1 MNTASAPLLRVEAL
15 AKSFGKLS
23 VLQDI
28 SFDLRKGETLA
39 LLGPSGSGKSTCLRC
54 LNYLEK
60 PSRGTVFLEEERIGQ
75 VADGRGGL
83 RLMTDSELAPQRAE
97 MAMVFQLFYLW
108 PHLNV
113 RDNVA
118 LGPMRAGG
126 LSRVQAHE
134 LADEMLDKV
143 HLRHKADEYP
153 ERLSGGQQQRVAI
166 ARALAQRPKVI
177 LFDEPTSALDP
188 ELVGEVLGVIKEL
201 AEEGRSM
208 ILVTHEIGFA
218 REVADRVIVMEGGH
232 IVEQGQA
239 KDVIDRPQAAR
250 TRSFLRQVDGA
261 PVAATVHA

>member
-1 MNTASAPLLRVEAL
+1 MNTAIAPLLRVESL
-15 AKSFGKLS
+15 SKSFGDVQ
-23 VLQDI
+23 VLDGI
-28 SFDLRKGETLA
+28 SFNLHKGETLA

-60 PSRGTVFLEEERIGQ
+60 PGAGSIFLEDERIGQ
-75 VADGRGGL
+75 RPDRRGGL
-83 RLMTDSELAPQRAE
+83 RLMTDTELAPQRAE
-97 MAMVFQLFYLW
+97 MAMVFQGFYLW

-126 LSRVQAHE
+126 LPRAAAHE
-134 LADEMLDKV
+134 LAEAMLDKV

-188 ELVGEVLGVIKEL
+188 ELVGEVLGVIQEL

-208 ILVTHEIGFA
+208 VLVTHEISFA
-218 REVADRVIVMEGGH
+218 REVADRVIFMDGGH
-232 IVEQGQA
+232 IVEQGTPA
-239 KDVIDRPQAAR
+239 DVIDRPQAAR
-250 TRSFLRQVDGA
+250 TRVFLRQVSGNAA
-261 PVAATVHA
+261 PALA

>member
-1 MNTASAPLLRVEAL
+1 MNTATLPLLRVDSL
-15 AKSFGKLS
+15 VKSFGDVQ
-23 VLQDI
+23 VLNRI
-28 SFDLRKGETLA
+28 SFSLHKGETLA

-60 PSRGTVFLEEERIGQ
+60 PSAGSVDLEGERIGQ
-75 VADGRGGL
+75 RPDRRGGF
-83 RLMTDSELAPQRAE
+83 RLMTDKELAPQRAE
-97 MAMVFQLFYLW
+97 LAMVFQGFYLW

-126 LSRVQAHE
+126 LSRAAAHE
-134 LADEMLDKV
+134 LADAMLDKV
-143 HLRHKADEYP
+143 HLRHKADDYP
-153 ERLSGGQQQRVAI
+153 EKLSGGQQQRVAI

-208 ILVTHEIGFA
+208 ILVTHEISFA
-218 REVADRVIVMEGGH
+218 RDVADRVIFMDGGH
-232 IVEQGQA
+232 IVEQGTPA
-239 KDVIDRPQAAR
+239 EVIDNPQAAR
-250 TRSFLRQVDGA
+250 TRAFLRQVSGSVTPSMA
-261 PVAATVHA
+261 